1 MQLQCSGLWPRMR
14 PCVGSDL
21 PSISG
26 LAGAAGRP
34 FGASRESLQS
44 VTAGEPRDVRYG
56 YPAMAH
62 AARDDGFD
70 AIAAWFEALA
80 KTEWL
85 HAKRFKDLLAS
96 IVEMKC

>member
-1 MQLQCSGLWPRMR
+1 MR

-26 LAGAAGRP
+26 LAGPLAGLSGLP
-34 FGASRESLQS
+34 RESA
-44 VTAGEPRDVRYG
+44 VRDRGEPRDVRYG

>member
-1 MQLQCSGLWPRMR
+1 MFRVVAEDEALRGLGPSEYLGSCGGRWPAFRGF
-14 PCVGSDL
+14 P
-21 PSISG
+21 
-26 LAGAAGRP
+26 
-34 FGASRESLQS
+34 RESA
-44 VTAGEPRDVRYG
+44 VRDRGEPRDVRYG